1 MFHSEAKQKQ
11 ANSAIKRSSS
21 SRNNEFQT
29 QKNEKETKDNF
40 LETASKQFRIRP
52 ELYDK

>member
-1 MFHSEAKQKQ
+1 MFNSEAKQT
-11 ANSAIKRSSS
+11 NSAVQRSSLQ
-21 SRNNEFQT
+21 RTGEHQT

-40 LETASKQFRIRP
+40 LETTSKQFRIRP

>member
-11 ANSAIKRSSS
+11 TNSSIQRSSS
-21 SRNNEFQT
+21 NRISEFQI

-40 LETASKQFRIRP
+40 LETTSKQFRIRP